1 MPFRPS
7 WIFVLALGCGLAQ
20 ADDTPTQPLRSNGM
34 VTEQPDADGFKH
46 PLDALK
52 FNPSLDQREF
62 ERATLDALNVYDP
75 WESWNRRVYHFNYRF
90 DQWVFLPVVHG
101 YEYVTPRF
109 VRTGVSNFFSNLG
122 EVPTLL
128 NSIAQLKPKQAMNS
142 TARLLFNTT
151 FGILGFWDPAS
162 SMGLPKLSEDFGQ
175 TLGYYGVPAG
185 PYLMLPILGPSN
197 LRDTGGLVT
206 DFVAS
211 REVDYLNVS
220 TLGSE
225 YWEIPTLQIIDKRYS
240 TSFRYGQMNSP
251 FEYEKLRYVYTEARK
266 LQISE

>member
-1 MPFRPS
+1 MPLRPS
-7 WIFVLALGCGLAQ
+7 WILVLALSCGLAQ
-20 ADDTPTQPLRSNGM
+20 ADDTSPTRSSDSFS
-34 VTEQPDADGFKH
+34 EQPQADGFKH
-46 PLDALK
+46 PMDALK

-62 ERATLDALNVYDP
+62 ERATFDALNVYDP

-90 DQWVFLPVVHG
+90 DQWVFLPVVSG

-109 VRTGVSNFFSNLG
+109 VRTGVSNFFGNLG

-128 NSIAQLKPKQAMNS
+128 NSLAQFKGKRAMNS

-151 FGILGFWDPAS
+151 FGILGFWDPAT

-175 TLGYYGVPAG
+175 TLGFYGVPAG

-197 LRDTGGLVT
+197 ARDTTGLVT
-206 DFVAS
+206 DFVVS

-220 TLGSE
+220 TLSDE
-225 YWEIPTLQIIDKRYS
+225 YWEIPTLQIIDKRY
-240 TSFRYGQMNSP
+240 TTGFRYGQMNSP
-251 FEYEKLRYVYTEARK
+251 FEYEKLRYIYTEARK